1 MYLGV
6 EGLLESDSSV
16 VLILVT
22 FHTHRA
28 APCLGRH
35 LQGHLQP
42 KQIQEEKDRNHINLN
57 S

>member
-42 KQIQEEKDRNHINLN
+42 KQIQKDTQI
-57 S
+57 